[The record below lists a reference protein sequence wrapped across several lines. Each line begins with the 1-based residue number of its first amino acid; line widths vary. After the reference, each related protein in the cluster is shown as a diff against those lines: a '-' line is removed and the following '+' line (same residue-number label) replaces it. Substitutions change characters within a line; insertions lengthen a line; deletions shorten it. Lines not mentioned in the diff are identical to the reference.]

1 MISKEDYKSLFS
13 TWERLLD
20 MQTKDLS
27 QDDLLIQHQPGGN
40 CLLWVLGHIVNSLGE
55 VVNELGSGLPP
66 TTVKTYDRFAPGSE
80 PVLGYEEGLPGLDKI
95 KEDFAALS
103 KSAIQALDEKS
114 EEFFAQEAGHGQTN
128 GGSLLFSAF
137 HLSYHTGQLEYL
149 RNLAGKTE
157 KVI

>member
-1 MISKEDYKSLFS
+1 
-13 TWERLLD
+13 
-20 MQTKDLS
+20 MQTKDLG
-27 QDDLLIQHQPGGN
+27 QDDLLIQPQPGGN
-40 CLLWVLGHIVNSLGE
+40 CMLWVLGHIVNSLGE
-55 VVNELGSGLPP
+55 VVNELGGGLTPA
-66 TTVKTYDRFAPGSE
+66 TVKTYDRFAPGSE
-80 PVLGYEEGLPGLDKI
+80 PVLGYEKDLPGLEKI
-95 KEDFAALS
+95 KEDFATLS
-103 KSAIQALDEKS
+103 KIAIQALDEKS

>member
-13 TWERLLD
+13 TWERVLD
-20 MQTKDLS
+20 MQTKDLG
-27 QDDLLIQHQPGGN
+27 QDDLLIQPQPGGN
-40 CLLWVLGHIVNSLGE
+40 CMLWVLGHIVNSLGE
-55 VVNELGSGLPP
+55 VVNELGGGLTP

-80 PVLGYEEGLPGLDKI
+80 PVLGYEKDLPELEKI
-95 KEDFAALS
+95 KEDFVTLS
-103 KSAIQALDEKS
+103 RIAIQALDEMS

-137 HLSYHTGQLEYL
+137 HLSYHIGQLEYL

>member
-1 MISKEDYKSLFS
+1 MISKEDYKDLFS
-13 TWERLLD
+13 TWRRIMD

-27 QDDLLIQHQPGGN
+27 QEDLLIQPQPGGN
-40 CLLWVLGHIVNSLGE
+40 CMLWVLGHMVDSLGE
-55 VVNELGSGLPP
+55 VVTELGGPNPAVAS
-66 TTVKTYDRFAPGSE
+66 TYERFASGSE

-103 KSAIQALDEKS
+103 KMAIQALDEQS
-114 EEFFAQEAGHGQTN
+114 EAFFAEEAGHGQTN

-137 HLSYHTGQLEYL
+137 HLSYHIGQLEYL